1 MIMVLLFGH
10 HGHVQLPEFRSYG
23 ARGRTVIAG
32 EVAMAIEAE
41 LSRAR
46 AFSLLQQVSLYRKTD
61 YYSDNKYSY
70 YNMFRLWCR
79 HLLL

>member
-32 EVAMAIEAE
+32 DVAMAIKVKAE
-41 LSRAR
+41 SGGLVLSHSYNK
-46 AFSLLQQVSLYRKTD
+46 SLSTERQIIIRIISV
-61 YYSDNKYSY
+61 
-70 YNMFRLWCR
+70 MFRL
-79 HLLL
+79 